1 MIKYFCDRCGKEC
14 GKGARTIERFAY
26 DGLGIKIV
34 WIRNDHL
41 CKECDEKFMSI
52 HDKLKN
58 EDDIFDMSDEDI
70 ELLRYTF
77 KVGDKVITDDGRT
90 GTITSICDCERCK
103 KRGFY
108 EPKVETDIGVGPM
121 WITDT
126 DKENG
131 FISFYQIGDRVFGN
145 LDEESV
151 CKELDEIT
159 ERQRQL
165 ILQFATIRNLKGY
178 KENTNEI

>member
-58 EDDIFDMSDEDI
+58 EDDIFDMTDEEI

-77 KVGDKVITDDGRT
+77 KVGDKVITSGGCT
-90 GTITSICDCERCK
+90 GIITSICDCYECK
-103 KRGFY
+103 MRGFHDMIVDFGGY
-108 EPKVETDIGVGPM
+108 RSLIRGS
-121 WITDT
+121 

-131 FISFYQIGDRVFGN
+131 FKSYYQIGDIVFGN

-178 KENTNEI
+178 KENNYEI